1 MRTTEY
7 GSRIYAQRAGRSRG
21 TQAELLAIPG
31 LHARGGAEVQ
41 AGTGNTYCDMP
52 AAAARLRRLTQHIV
66 AQAHAVSDT
75 PAAADSA
82 GHVEDELVLTLASG
96 KVSSSGGKLAPLRRS
111 SVDLSGKEMQ
121 ARMDTDGYLFLPGLI
136 PRAAIDAAYTQARG
150 ELESIGTWPGGKFS
164 AAWRS
169 QPDVMRVAEA
179 PELALACSRL
189 FGDVEAASY
198 PFKWLRTGQPGDGT
212 GFHVDNVYM
221 NRGSTKLTTAWIP
234 LHDTPYELGG
244 LCVLE
249 GSHRL
254 PGFERFRRTYG
265 EHDWS
270 SWVSPI
276 THLVAAAPW

>member
-1 MRTTEY
+1 
-7 GSRIYAQRAGRSRG
+7 
-21 TQAELLAIPG
+21 
-31 LHARGGAEVQ
+31 
-41 AGTGNTYCDMP
+41 MP
-52 AAAARLRRLTQHIV
+52 AAAAAARLRRLTQHIE
-66 AQAHAVSDT
+66 AQAHAVSDA
-75 PAAADSA
+75 PAADS
-82 GHVEDELVLTLASG
+82 GHEDELVLTLASG
-96 KVSSSGGKLAPLRRS
+96 QVSSSGGKLVPLRRS

-121 ARMDTDGYLFLPGLI
+121 DRMDTDGYLFLPGLI
-136 PRAAIDAAYTQARG
+136 SRAAIDAAYRQARG

-169 QPDVMRVAEA
+169 QSDVMRVAEA
-179 PELALACSRL
+179 PELAFACSRL

-221 NRGSTKLTTAWIP
+221 NRGSTKVTTAWIP

-270 SWVSPI
+270 SWVRLA
-276 THLVAAAPW
+276 TRLVATALWVRDVALRDDMCKAPCLMLPCRTMRSSDTLAYTRMIHITC